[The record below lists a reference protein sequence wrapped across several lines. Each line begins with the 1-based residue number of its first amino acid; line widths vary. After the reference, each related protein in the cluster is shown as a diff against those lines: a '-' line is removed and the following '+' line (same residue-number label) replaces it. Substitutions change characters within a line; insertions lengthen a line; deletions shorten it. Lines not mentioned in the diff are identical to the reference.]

1 MGKWVYVETR
11 EKAKLILSLILMGNI
26 QLCRFLLSKR
36 QLDSYDSFLEFYIMA
51 TPQRGGGTLVWI

>member
-1 MGKWVYVETR
+1 
-11 EKAKLILSLILMGNI
+11 MGNI